1 VESTT
6 KVIITP
12 GLASR
17 EGYAFMNYYIGIDL
31 GGTNLRAAIADTD
44 TGHVF
49 HQRKCPT
56 LAAEGQEAVIL
67 RIVQL
72 IRELIQ
78 ADRLPSG
85 TIKGIGIG
93 VPGTP
98 DIETG
103 VIQILPNLPGKWLNV
118 PLQAI
123 IEEQVQLPVALIN
136 DVRAITLGEWTFG
149 AGRGAETL
157 VCLAIGTG
165 IGGGVVVNGQFHLGI
180 GGTAGEFGHQVV
192 EVDGLPCSCGGKG
205 CLELYAS
212 GPAIAAMGVK
222 EVMHG
227 HTTRIGKLVNQ
238 DLNQINVGT
247 IVQAALEG
255 DQIAMEILQR
265 AGRYLGIVVGNI
277 LCAISPQKVILGG
290 GVSAAGN
297 LLLEPI
303 LQTVKERVHLIPV
316 EKVQFV
322 FAELG
327 IDSGLLGAALWAK
340 RRCEERGE
348 TTVI

>member
-1 VESTT
+1 
-6 KVIITP
+6 
-12 GLASR
+12 
-17 EGYAFMNYYIGIDL
+17 MNYYIGIDL
-31 GGTNLRAAIADTD
+31 GGTNLRAAIADTN
-44 TGHVF
+44 TGRVF

-56 LAAEGQEAVIL
+56 LAAEGQDAVIQ
-67 RIVQL
+67 RIIRL
-72 IRELIQ
+72 IHELIQ
-78 ADRLPSG
+78 EDGISPG
-85 TIKGIGIG
+85 TLKGIGIG

-98 DIETG
+98 DIESG
-103 VIQILPNLPGKWLNV
+103 VIQILPNLPGKWLNI

-136 DVRAITLGEWTFG
+136 DVRAITLGEWSFG
-149 AGRGAETL
+149 AGRGAETV

-192 EVDGLPCSCGGKG
+192 EVNGLPCGCGGRG

-227 HTTRIGKLVNQ
+227 HTTRIGELVHH
-238 DLNQINVGT
+238 DLNQVNVGT
-247 IVQAALEG
+247 IVQAAREG
-255 DQIAMEILQR
+255 DQIAMEIIQR
-265 AGRYLGIVVGNI
+265 AGRYLGIAVGNI
-277 LCAISPQKVILGG
+277 LGVISPQRVIFGG
-290 GVSAAGN
+290 GVSAAGD
-297 LLLEPI
+297 LLLGPI
-303 LQTVKERVHLIPV
+303 LQTVKERARVIPV

-327 IDSGLLGAALWAK
+327 MDGGLIGAALWAK
-340 RRCEERGE
+340 HRCEERGE
-348 TTVI
+348 TSRI